1 VLVEFRQSY
10 VGTAIRQFG
19 NMLRVGDC
27 PGDYAR
33 NRVAIANLRLTSGTA
48 AVHADML
55 EWNFREPP
63 EKSALF
69 IINSMFGVVQ
79 YSVMLR
85 DAPAGH
91 LAMIRKW
98 MDFSQR
104 HRDTLLHGRFTPH
117 HPELFYPVIEAESE
131 KELIIGLFDDGRV
144 IDVPKD
150 KKTIVMNA
158 SGRDSFVIRRD
169 GKLTEI
175 RCKSCDYI
183 EL

>member
-1 VLVEFRQSY
+1 
-10 VGTAIRQFG
+10 
-19 NMLRVGDC
+19 
-27 PGDYAR
+27 
-33 NRVAIANLRLTSGTA
+33 
-48 AVHADML
+48 
-55 EWNFREPP
+55 
-63 EKSALF
+63 
-69 IINSMFGVVQ
+69 
-79 YSVMLR
+79 
-85 DAPAGH
+85 
-91 LAMIRKW
+91 MIRKW